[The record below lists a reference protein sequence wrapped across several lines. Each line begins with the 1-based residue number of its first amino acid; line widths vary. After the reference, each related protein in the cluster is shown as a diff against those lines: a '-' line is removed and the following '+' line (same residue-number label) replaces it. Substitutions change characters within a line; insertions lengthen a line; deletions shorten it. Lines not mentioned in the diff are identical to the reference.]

1 MLNVNKS
8 EQASCKHM
16 YIMHIMIYLASIY
29 MYYVYVCAAQ
39 MEGAAAWELQEP
51 LSCKF
56 QCVAC
61 AMFSNQ
67 LVLCTH
73 GFVHFDVNLEFGA

>member
-1 MLNVNKS
+1 
-8 EQASCKHM
+8 
-16 YIMHIMIYLASIY
+16 
-29 MYYVYVCAAQ
+29 MYYVFEAIYVCVAQ

-67 LVLCTH
+67 LYY
-73 GFVHFDVNLEFGA
+73 VHMVSYILMSTLRLELRGTKHI

>member
-1 MLNVNKS
+1 
-8 EQASCKHM
+8 
-16 YIMHIMIYLASIY
+16 MIYLASIY
-29 MYYVYVCAAQ
+29 MYYVFDSNIRVCCPD
-39 MEGAAAWELQEP
+39 GAWELQEP

-67 LVLCTH
+67 LVLSTH
-73 GFVHFDVNLEFGA
+73 GFVHFDVNLEVGAQRD

>member
-1 MLNVNKS
+1 
-8 EQASCKHM
+8 
-16 YIMHIMIYLASIY
+16 